1 MSERTVSENNKIW
14 EAAKKI
20 AEQAVSEKKA
30 ESEEERRKH
39 KKRIIKICLLM
50 LLIVLILIFASIAW
64 FAMNRRASGSGM
76 IMEAAGT
83 SFELKTSGTS
93 GLYDSYLD
101 EVASG
106 YEGAE
111 TTAGSQGIKWKLT
124 KNTAEMENVYSGS
137 GEPDMREITRLESSD
152 YGIKPGDSGKLEF
165 WIVPRQGE
173 TATIDL
179 RLTMKG
185 YTAAFDERNYKD
197 DSVPLAEVTDS
208 DVKNYLGTH
217 VLFFY
222 MDDNNK
228 KHLITSQGYTV
239 SVSQETKYTIYWMWP
254 ATLKEILQA
263 DIEGLNDADAAK
275 ELRRAFFEAPSTF
288 LEAIGEFDFSTITV
302 EKDED
307 TQAQE
312 TAAAAKAEQM
322 LGKSYNQYATMYN
335 NADQTIGD
343 NVNYIMVDLMASASS
358 GG

>member
-101 EVASG
+101 EAASG
-106 YEGAE
+106 YEDAE

-165 WIVPRQGE
+165 WIVPR
-173 TATIDL
+173 
-179 RLTMKG
+179 
-185 YTAAFDERNYKD
+185 
-197 DSVPLAEVTDS
+197 P
-208 DVKNYLGTH
+208 
-217 VLFFY
+217 
-222 MDDNNK
+222 
-228 KHLITSQGYTV
+228 
-239 SVSQETKYTIYWMWP
+239 
-254 ATLKEILQA
+254 
-263 DIEGLNDADAAK
+263 
-275 ELRRAFFEAPSTF
+275 
-288 LEAIGEFDFSTITV
+288 
-302 EKDED
+302 
-307 TQAQE
+307 
-312 TAAAAKAEQM
+312 
-322 LGKSYNQYATMYN
+322 
-335 NADQTIGD
+335 
-343 NVNYIMVDLMASASS
+343 
-358 GG
+358 